1 MRGILIVGMVVG
13 LLILGILVMK
23 NMGVDDS
30 NSVTK
35 TQAKQ
40 YTEQAKSLADE
51 ANERTKDLREQMSRS
66 E

>member
-1 MRGILIVGMVVG
+1 MRGILIIGMVVG

-30 NSVTK
+30 KGVTQ
-35 TQAKQ
+35 TQAKT
-40 YTEQAKSLADE
+40 YTDQAKSVADG
-51 ANERTKDLREQMSRS
+51 ATERMNDLRDQMSQS